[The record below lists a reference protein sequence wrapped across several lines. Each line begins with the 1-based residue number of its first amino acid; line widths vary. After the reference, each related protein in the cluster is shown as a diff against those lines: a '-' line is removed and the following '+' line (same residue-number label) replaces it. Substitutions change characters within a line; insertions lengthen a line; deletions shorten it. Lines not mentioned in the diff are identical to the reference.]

1 MTASTPNRILVLN
14 PGSTSTKLALYE
26 DGTCLF
32 DESISHSRQ
41 ELSQFRRIIDQLEY
55 RSALVDK
62 FLSDR
67 AIDVSSLAAVVGRG
81 GLMQS
86 IVSGT
91 YRINEQMLEDLRVG
105 LQGEHASNLAAHMA
119 HTIAERAGVPCFVV
133 DPVVVDEL
141 SPPARLS
148 GVPEIPRK
156 SIVHALNVKATAR
169 VAASELGKPLADTNL
184 IVCHMGGGTSVCALQ
199 GGRMVDVSNALSA
212 GPFTPERAGAVPT
225 LELVEMCF
233 SGEHTKD
240 EVRRKLVGKG
250 GLVGYLGTNDALE
263 VETRA
268 VGGDAKAK
276 RVYDAMVYQIAKEI
290 GGMAAVLGGTVD
302 AIVLTGGLARSDYV
316 VDMLRGHVG
325 FIGGFILVPGGD
337 EMRAL
342 AEGALRVL
350 RGEERALEYPH
361 PVEDADELV

>member
-1 MTASTPNRILVLN
+1 MSERILVLN

-26 DGTCLF
+26 NGDVLF

-41 ELSQFRRIIDQLEY
+41 ELSQFRKIIDQLEY
-55 RSALVDK
+55 RSALVSK

-67 AIDVSSLAAVVGRG
+67 HIDVRSLAAVVGRG

-91 YRINEQMLEDLRVG
+91 YRVNDRMLHDLRVG
-105 LQGEHASNLAAHMA
+105 LQGQHASNLAAHMA
-119 HTIAERAGVPCFVV
+119 NEIAEEADAQCFVV

-141 SPPARLS
+141 SPLARLS
-148 GVPEIPRK
+148 GLPELHRK
-156 SIVHALNVKATAR
+156 SIVHALNVKAVAR
-169 VAASELGKPLADTNL
+169 VAAKELGKPLAETNL
-184 IVCHMGGGTSVCALQ
+184 VVCHMGGGTSVCALD
-199 GGRMVDVSNALSA
+199 GGRMIDVSNALSA
-212 GPFTPERAGAVPT
+212 GPFTPERAGSVPT
-225 LELVEMCF
+225 LDLVEMCF

-240 EVRRKLVGKG
+240 EICRKLVGRG

-268 VGGDAKAK
+268 IGGDAKAK

-290 GGMAAVLGGTVD
+290 GAMAAVLKGSVD
-302 AIVLTGGLARSDYV
+302 AVVLTGGLARSDYV
-316 VDMLRGHVG
+316 VGMLRERVG
-325 FIGGFILVPGGD
+325 FLGEFIIVPGGD

-350 RGEERALEYPH
+350 RGEEEALEYPN
-361 PVEDADELV
+361 PVADADDLV

>member
-1 MTASTPNRILVLN
+1 MTESTAERILVLN

-26 DGTCLF
+26 GDECLF

-41 ELSQFRRIIDQLEY
+41 ELSQFRAIIDQLEY
-55 RSALVDK
+55 RSALVSK
-62 FLSDR
+62 FLADR
-67 AIDVSSLAAVVGRG
+67 HIDIATLSAVVGRG

-91 YRINEQMLEDLRVG
+91 YRVNDRMLHDLRIG
-105 LQGEHASNLAAHMA
+105 LQGQHASNLAAHMGHA
-119 HTIAERAGVPCFVV
+119 IASEAGVPCFVV

-141 SPPARLS
+141 TPLARLS
-148 GVPEIPRK
+148 GLPEIPRK

-169 VAASELGKPLADTNL
+169 VAASRLGKKLSETNL
-184 IVCHMGGGTSVCALQ
+184 VVCHMGGGTSVCALS

-212 GPFTPERAGAVPT
+212 GPFTPERAGSVPT
-225 LELVEMCF
+225 LDLVDLCF
-233 SGEHTKD
+233 EGGLTRD
-240 EVRRKLVGKG
+240 EVRKKLVGRG

-268 VGGDAKAK
+268 VAGDERAK

-290 GGMAAVLGGTVD
+290 GAMSAVLGGALD

-316 VDMLRGHVG
+316 VDMLRDHVG
-325 FIGGFILVPGGD
+325 FLAEFILVPGGD

-350 RGEERALEYPH
+350 RGEEEAREYPC
-361 PVEDADELV
+361 PVEDANGYA